1 MKKSII
7 VLLWAMFPLIDAF
20 AQCSVNRY
28 ITSPFESERT
38 IEDLDYHSALAL
50 SGLCLSE
57 SSTSFSD
64 YDLDVYEPVGD
75 ALSARPCIVFAHG
88 GSFLAG
94 NKRTNPVPDY
104 CQQMA
109 QRGFVVFSINYR
121 KCFNPLSTNS
131 GVRAVYRAVQDMKA
145 AIRFVKANA
154 NSFGVDTAMV
164 FAGGNSAGAIM
175 ALHAAYLDDSE
186 RAADLPATYMN
197 PDLGCLN
204 CVGSNQLFFGKPKAV
219 INLWGALADT
229 AWIAG
234 SNNFPVVSFHG
245 TADNVVYFDTNH
257 PFDFPLFPELMGSG
271 PVHQRLENAGIEQLL
286 FTLKGQGH
294 EPWNEQPYMD
304 LIVEESARFL
314 YDQFLKPPTPQPV
327 WDTLVCLGNHTTVW
341 FDSGSAEGANYCLEL
356 PAVTVAG
363 YGPGSVS
370 LNFNEPG
377 IYEMLIWSR
386 NQWNALSDTAT
397 VTFHVVAPPEE
408 FEIVQSGD
416 SLMAPSQF
424 ASYQWLLDGFP
435 VPEANQEFW
444 IAESS
449 GSYQVW
455 VEDSAGCNVTSL
467 PMDVVITGI
476 HQGISTLKV
485 YPNPFTGILF
495 LEGAE
500 AEEVKLLLYDV
511 EGREVLARNG
521 FLPMHL
527 DAGMLPA
534 GIYFL
539 RVETRHGLEVRR
551 LVKTA
556 GN

>member
-1 MKKSII
+1 MKKT
-7 VLLWAMFPLIDAF
+7 VLVTIWTLLPLINAF

-28 ITSPFESERT
+28 LTSPFESERS

-57 SSTSFSD
+57 SSTSFND

-75 ALSARPCIVFAHG
+75 ALGARPCIVFAHG

-94 NKRTNPVPDY
+94 NKRTNPVPDF
-104 CQQMA
+104 CHSMA

-154 NSFGVDTAMV
+154 NTFGVDTSMV

-186 RAADLPATYMN
+186 RAADLPATYSN

-204 CVGSNQLFFGKPKAV
+204 CVGSNQLFYGKPKGV

-245 TADNVVYFDTNH
+245 TSDNVVYYDTNN

-271 PVHQRLENAGIEQLL
+271 PVHQRLENFGVEQLL
-286 FTLKGQGH
+286 FTLEGEGH
-294 EPWNEQPYMD
+294 EPWNDQQYMD

-314 YDQFLKPPTPQPV
+314 YDQFLKPPTPQPI
-327 WDTLVCLGNHTTVW
+327 WDTLVCIGNQSTVW
-341 FDSGSAEGANYCLEL
+341 FDSGNTEGLNYCLQL
-356 PAVTVAG
+356 PAVTVSG

-370 LNFNEPG
+370 LNFTEPG
-377 IYEMLIWSR
+377 TYEMLIWSR

-397 VTFHVVAPPEE
+397 VSFHVAAPPEE
-408 FEIVQSGD
+408 FEIVQAGD

-424 ASYQWLLDGFP
+424 LSYQWLLNGVP
-435 VPEANQEFW
+435 VPDANNNVLL
-444 IAESS
+444 AETS
-449 GSYQVW
+449 GTYEVW
-455 VEDSAGCNVTSL
+455 VEDSGGCSVTSL
-467 PMDVVITGI
+467 PLDVVVTSIEESIT
-476 HQGISTLKV
+476 TFKV
-485 YPNPFTGILF
+485 YPNPFTGVLYLDGSEI
-495 LEGAE
+495 GD
-500 AEEVKLLLYDV
+500 VKLTLFDAQ
-511 EGREVLARNG
+511 GRELLARQG
-521 FLPMHL
+521 FLPMQL
-527 DAGMLPA
+527 DVGSIPSGL
-534 GIYFL
+534 YFL
-539 RVETRHGLEVRR
+539 RIEIADKHEVHR
-551 LVKTA
+551 LVKT
-556 GN
+556 GGH